1 MDSKESMKSMKL
13 SAEDMETNRKKRD
26 QLIQKYM
33 RESRLINRQE
43 QKK

>member
-1 MDSKESMKSMKL
+1 MDSKESMKNTNGLQGNTRLNWEKEKKL
-13 SAEDMETNRKKRD
+13 LAKC
-26 QLIQKYM
+26 M